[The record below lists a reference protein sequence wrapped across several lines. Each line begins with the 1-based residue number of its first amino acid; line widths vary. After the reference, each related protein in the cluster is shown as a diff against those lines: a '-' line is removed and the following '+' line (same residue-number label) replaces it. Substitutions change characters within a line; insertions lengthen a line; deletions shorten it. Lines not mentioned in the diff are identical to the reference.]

1 MNKLMSARNKK
12 TKLAKKDAVT
22 GFIFSMP
29 SIVGMLVFFLIPFI
43 ICIALSLTDNINSM
57 NFVGIDNYVDIIS
70 SQTFRLAAWNTL
82 KFILVSVPLIMV
94 FSFLIASLLYQKLK
108 GFEFFRSVFVFPLVL
123 PVSSVILFFQ
133 MIFAEKGLAN
143 DVLSLMGLPV
153 KDWLNSS
160 ASFIVLVIL
169 YVWKNCGYNIILF
182 LAALNS
188 IPKAYYEVADLDST
202 SRFKKLI
209 NITLPMI
216 SPHLFFILI
225 ISIINTFKSFK
236 EAYILCGDY
245 PHKSIYMIQHF
256 MNNNFQNLNYT
267 RLSVGSILVF
277 ISSKKDWE
285 ILNMVKKFR
294 FSYGKIISYI
304 ILSLLS
310 VVVLMPVV
318 FMICGSLMGKSEIL
332 NSFGNLITNDNTD
345 SNFHIIPNQITLM
358 GYADVFLLDPSYL
371 MKFWIS
377 IFISVT
383 IVVGQVIISCFSAYG
398 LAKFNFPFKNVIFY
412 LVVIL
417 MMLPVQVTLVP
428 NYILFD
434 KIGLIGSYLSLI
446 LPGIFSTFGV
456 FLLTQVFSAIPND
469 MIEAAKIDG
478 ANHFQILCF
487 IDSWN
492 MIEQPLAFL
501 KNYLKYPLSIFL
513 SRINDTKLD
522 IAFVCGVLAIIPV
535 FILFLFFKDA
545 LIKGVEYSNMK

>member
-1 MNKLMSARNKK
+1 
-12 TKLAKKDAVT
+12 
-22 GFIFSMP
+22 
-29 SIVGMLVFFLIPFI
+29 
-43 ICIALSLTDNINSM
+43 
-57 NFVGIDNYVDIIS
+57 
-70 SQTFRLAAWNTL
+70 
-82 KFILVSVPLIMV
+82 
-94 FSFLIASLLYQKLK
+94 
-108 GFEFFRSVFVFPLVL
+108 
-123 PVSSVILFFQ
+123 
-133 MIFAEKGLAN
+133 
-143 DVLSLMGLPV
+143 
-153 KDWLNSS
+153 
-160 ASFIVLVIL
+160 
-169 YVWKNCGYNIILF
+169 
-182 LAALNS
+182 
-188 IPKAYYEVADLDST
+188 
-202 SRFKKLI
+202 
-209 NITLPMI
+209 
-216 SPHLFFILI
+216 
-225 ISIINTFKSFK
+225 
-236 EAYILCGDY
+236 
-245 PHKSIYMIQHF
+245 
-256 MNNNFQNLNYT
+256 
-267 RLSVGSILVF
+267 
-277 ISSKKDWE
+277 
-285 ILNMVKKFR
+285 MVKRFR

-318 FMICGSLMGKSEIL
+318 FMICGSLMGKSEKL
-332 NSFGNLITNDNTD
+332 NSFGNLITNEKTD
-345 SNFHIIPNQITLM
+345 SNFIIPNQITLM

-377 IFISVT
+377 ILISVT

-478 ANHFQILCF
+478 ANHFQILIRIIIRCSKTGIASLIILCF

>member
-1 MNKLMSARNKK
+1 
-12 TKLAKKDAVT
+12 
-22 GFIFSMP
+22 
-29 SIVGMLVFFLIPFI
+29 
-43 ICIALSLTDNINSM
+43 
-57 NFVGIDNYVDIIS
+57 
-70 SQTFRLAAWNTL
+70 
-82 KFILVSVPLIMV
+82 
-94 FSFLIASLLYQKLK
+94 
-108 GFEFFRSVFVFPLVL
+108 
-123 PVSSVILFFQ
+123 
-133 MIFAEKGLAN
+133 MI
-143 DVLSLMGLPV
+143 
-153 KDWLNSS
+153 
-160 ASFIVLVIL
+160 
-169 YVWKNCGYNIILF
+169 
-182 LAALNS
+182 
-188 IPKAYYEVADLDST
+188 
-202 SRFKKLI
+202 
-209 NITLPMI
+209 
-216 SPHLFFILI
+216 
-225 ISIINTFKSFK
+225 
-236 EAYILCGDY
+236 
-245 PHKSIYMIQHF
+245 
-256 MNNNFQNLNYT
+256 
-267 RLSVGSILVF
+267 
-277 ISSKKDWE
+277 
-285 ILNMVKKFR
+285 KKFR
-294 FSYGKIISYI
+294 FSYSKIISYI

-478 ANHFQILCF
+478 ANHFQIL
-487 IDSWN
+487 I
-492 MIEQPLAFL
+492 
-501 KNYLKYPLSIFL
+501 
-513 SRINDTKLD
+513 RI
-522 IAFVCGVLAIIPV
+522 IIP
-535 FILFLFFKDA
+535 
-545 LIKGVEYSNMK
+545 

>member
-1 MNKLMSARNKK
+1 
-12 TKLAKKDAVT
+12 
-22 GFIFSMP
+22 
-29 SIVGMLVFFLIPFI
+29 MLVFFLIPFI
-43 ICIALSLTDNINSM
+43 ICIVLSLTDKINSM

-153 KDWLNSS
+153 KDWL
-160 ASFIVLVIL
+160 

-202 SRFKKLI
+202 SRLKKLI

-216 SPHLFFILI
+216 SPHLFFILV

-277 ISSKKDWE
+277 I
-285 ILNMVKKFR
+285 
-294 FSYGKIISYI
+294 IIFII
-304 ILSLLS
+304 ILLL
-310 VVVLMPVV
+310 
-318 FMICGSLMGKSEIL
+318 F
-332 NSFGNLITNDNTD
+332 
-345 SNFHIIPNQITLM
+345 
-358 GYADVFLLDPSYL
+358 
-371 MKFWIS
+371 KFKKRLGDIE
-377 IFISVT
+377 
-383 IVVGQVIISCFSAYG
+383 YG
-398 LAKFNFPFKNVIFY
+398 
-412 LVVIL
+412 
-417 MMLPVQVTLVP
+417 
-428 NYILFD
+428 
-434 KIGLIGSYLSLI
+434 
-446 LPGIFSTFGV
+446 
-456 FLLTQVFSAIPND
+456 
-469 MIEAAKIDG
+469 
-478 ANHFQILCF
+478 
-487 IDSWN
+487 
-492 MIEQPLAFL
+492 
-501 KNYLKYPLSIFL
+501 
-513 SRINDTKLD
+513 
-522 IAFVCGVLAIIPV
+522 
-535 FILFLFFKDA
+535 
-545 LIKGVEYSNMK
+545 